1 MVGRL
6 LYPNFDC
13 FVRRR
18 DWFNALVKIPKSD
31 RAFGTCKRK
40 KGIVMM
46 AMMILMVVVEM
57 MIMVVEMMMMITI
70 IKTY

>member
-6 LYPNFDC
+6 PYPNFDC

-31 RAFGTCKRK
+31 RAFGTYKRNR
-40 KGIVMM
+40 GNVMM
-46 AMMILMVVVEM
+46 VVIMMLMVVVEM
-57 MIMVVEMMMMITI
+57 VITI
-70 IKTY
+70 IKTLIINI